1 MVRPISLVAGLVFI
15 AACGRPQTVVLQS
28 DATTSDDQRR
38 HHHDL
43 GGGFDRR
50 HIERGVMRT
59 EDGVERWPRISPR
72 PLCS

>member
-1 MVRPISLVAGLVFI
+1 MARPNLVGGGAGVYRGLWQ
-15 AACGRPQTVVLQS
+15 AADGGAPIGC
-28 DATTSDDQRR
+28 DDQRR

-72 PLCS
+72 PLCL